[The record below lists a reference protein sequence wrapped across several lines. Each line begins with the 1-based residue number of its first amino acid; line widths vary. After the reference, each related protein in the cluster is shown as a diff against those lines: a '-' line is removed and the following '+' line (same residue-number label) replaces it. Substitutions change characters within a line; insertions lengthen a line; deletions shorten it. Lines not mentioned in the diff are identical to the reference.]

1 MYYTTDITQRLTVF
15 RGGFPRVVEVTP
27 DTDQKTLKELFE
39 LGVPGI
45 QLKEKEKETK
55 KK

>member
-15 RGGFPRVVEVTP
+15 RGGISQTVEVTP
-27 DTDQKTLKELFE
+27 DTDQKTLKMLYEM
-39 LGVPGI
+39 GIPGI
-45 QLKEKEKETK
+45 EAKEKQK